1 MNSIEKKSFSFH
13 LIYAI
18 IEGCLKGC
26 FIMNEFIFL
35 RSMKGG
41 TYQLGVLFQL
51 SMLLLLLSVVFNEIL
66 KRSSNKKRILIWVG
80 IVCHLPLMLTY
91 FFPDI
96 ANPYTSGMSYQ
107 LMYMGIFFMY
117 YMSTPLVLPTIN
129 LLLKNTYS
137 HSNFGKFYSIASSV
151 GRVSMLVST
160 FAFGALLESDNYAF
174 RYIYPLLAV
183 LGIISIVCLSFI
195 PYKSETIAINSK
207 GFWGSIKD
215 SISRM
220 VNIIKANKA
229 YKDFELGFMLYG
241 FAFLSTS
248 AVITIF
254 LESYLNL
261 NYMSVAFY
269 KNVFNVLAVVLM
281 PFFGKILHKLDP
293 RQFALITFGSLGLYI
308 FFIGLTEY
316 FPAHFT
322 YMGIEIYYTLMLA
335 MVSFGV
341 FSASMPLLWNI
352 GSAYFC
358 KSKDAGDYQSIH
370 LTLTGVRGAFAPLF
384 GIFFYETMGFMG
396 TWVIAI
402 FSVIAALAL
411 MVYSYKR
418 Y

>member
-1 MNSIEKKSFSFH
+1 MTPVEKKSFSLH

-41 TYQLGVLFQL
+41 TYQLGILFQL
-51 SMLLLLLSVVFNEIL
+51 SMVLLLLSIVFNEIL
-66 KRSSNKKRILIWVG
+66 KRSTNKKRILIWVG
-80 IVCHLPLMLTY
+80 IICHLPLMLTY
-91 FFPDI
+91 FFPTL
-96 ANPYTSGMSYQ
+96 ANSYTTNLHYQ
-107 LMYMGIFFMY
+107 FIYMGIFFMY

-137 HSNFGKFYSIASSV
+137 HANFGKFYSIASSV
-151 GRVSMLVST
+151 GRISMLIST
-160 FAFGALLESDNYAF
+160 FAFGMILESDNYAF
-174 RYIYPLLAV
+174 RYVYPVLAII
-183 LGIISIVCLSFI
+183 GIISIICLSFI
-195 PYKSETIAINSK
+195 PYQSETIAVTRK

-215 SISRM
+215 SMTRM
-220 VNIIKANKA
+220 VGIIKTNKP
-229 YKDFELGFMLYG
+229 YKDFEIGFMLYG

-308 FFIGLTEY
+308 FFIALTEF
-316 FPAHFT
+316 FPSHYT
-322 YMGIEIYYTLMLA
+322 YMGIEIYYTLILA
-335 MVSFGV
+335 MISFGV

-384 GIFFYETMGFMG
+384 GIFFYETMGYMG
-396 TWVIAI
+396 TWSIAI
-402 FSVIAALAL
+402 LAVIAALIL